1 MSIRHSALDLFPFT
15 DWLRLLYPQGC
26 AVCGAPGDEALC
38 DACRARIPIRPAEA
52 CCAVCGKTLIERDA
66 ALGTAAHVCRL
77 CREEPPPFALARS
90 AAILQGPVRTLVH
103 ALKYDRAEWLA
114 PVLGELLHGCFL
126 AHYAAERPDVV
137 VPIPLHPFKRLR
149 RGYNQS
155 ELLARDLAKRIGVP
169 CAPRLVSR
177 VRDTATQTKMDR
189 DARRRNMD
197 GAFAVRPARAPYCA
211 GKRILLVDDVMT
223 TGATFAAAARALRAA
238 GAVRV
243 LCLSVARD

>member
-1 MSIRHSALDLFPFT
+1 MFPLT

-26 AVCGAPGDEALC
+26 AVCGAPGDAALC
-38 DACRARIPIRPAEA
+38 DACRARIPIRPAAA
-52 CCAVCGKTLIERDA
+52 CCAVCGKTLIERDG

-77 CREEPPPFALARS
+77 CREDPPPFALARS
-90 AAILQGPVRTLVH
+90 AALLQGPVRTLVH
-103 ALKYDRAEWLA
+103 GLKYDRAEWLA

-137 VPIPLHPFKRLR
+137 VPIPLHLFKRLG

-155 ELLARDLAKRIGVP
+155 ELLARDLARRLGLP
-169 CAPRLVSR
+169 CEPRLVSR
-177 VRDTATQTKMDR
+177 VRNTATQTKMDR

-197 GAFAVRPARAPYCA
+197 GAFAVSHTRAPCCA

-223 TGATFAAAARALRAA
+223 TGATFAAAARALRDA
-238 GAVRV
+238 GAARV